1 MSKYLK
7 KTVATNMENSY
18 SEIKIEI
25 QELLAEIESDENLS
39 KILNKYYKGIQV
51 LLSPLIYKPKF
62 MFIGINPGAGFYN
75 YEGRRVKRLSP
86 LEHMEYIGQDYK
98 LATETREL
106 LRLAGIPNSE
116 LNNSVK
122 TNYYFL
128 STTNANDLFSLL
140 SHLKKHKVYSKS
152 KKWINKL
159 IDIIEPEFIICEGKT
174 VFDKLTKD
182 RDCKVLEIDNV
193 YYTEFKKIKVI
204 GYKRIFSNILN
215 KEKVAK
221 VLKEKL
227 IVQP

>member
-1 MSKYLK
+1 
-7 KTVATNMENSY
+7 MEKSY

-25 QELLAEIESDENLS
+25 QSFITEIENDENLS
-39 KILNKYYKGIQV
+39 KCLHKYYKGVQV
-51 LLSPLIYKPKF
+51 FLSPLIHKPKF

-75 YEGRRVKRLSP
+75 DKGEKVKRLSP
-86 LEHMEYIGQDYK
+86 LKHMEYIGLDYK

-106 LRLAGIPNSE
+106 LRLAGIPSAE

-140 SHLKKHKVYSKS
+140 SHLKIHKVYNKS

-159 IDIIEPEFIICEGKT
+159 IDIVEPEFIICEGKT

-182 RDCKVLEIDNV
+182 RNWKVSEIGNV
-193 YYTEFKKIKVI
+193 YYAEFGKIKVI

-221 VLKEKL
+221 VLKDKL
-227 IVQP
+227 TAE

>member
-1 MSKYLK
+1 
-7 KTVATNMENSY
+7 MEKRFND
-18 SEIKIEI
+18 IKIEI
-25 QELLAEIESDENLS
+25 QSFITEIENDENLS
-39 KILNKYYKGIQV
+39 KYLDKYYKGVQV
-51 LLSPLIYKPKF
+51 FLSPLINKPKF
-62 MFIGINPGAGFYN
+62 MFIGINPGAGFLN
-75 YEGRRVKRLSP
+75 NEEDKTKKIKRLSP
-86 LEHMEYIGQDYK
+86 LKHMEYIGLNYK

-140 SHLKKHKVYSKS
+140 SHLKKHKVYYKS

-182 RDCKVLEIDNV
+182 RDCKVSEIDNV
-193 YYTEFKKIKVI
+193 YYAEIGKIKVI
-204 GYKRIFSNILN
+204 GYKRIFSNILQ

-227 IVQP
+227 SE

>member
-1 MSKYLK
+1 M
-7 KTVATNMENSY
+7 MENQY
-18 SEIKIEI
+18 SEMKLEIEGF
-25 QELLAEIESDENLS
+25 LAEIENDKGLE
-39 KILNKYYKGIQV
+39 KILEKYYKGIQV
-51 LLSPLIYKPKF
+51 FLSRLIYKPKF

-75 YEGRRVKRLSP
+75 YEGKKVKRLSP
-86 LEHMEYIGQDYK
+86 LERMEYIGQDYK

-116 LNNSVK
+116 LNNYVK

-140 SHLKKHKVYSKS
+140 SHLKKHKVYNKS
-152 KKWINKL
+152 KNWINKL

-174 VFDKLTKD
+174 VFDKLVKD
-182 RDCKVLEIDNV
+182 RDCKVSEIDGV
-193 YYTEFKKIKVI
+193 FYTEIDKIKVI

-227 IVQP
+227 IIQP

>member
-1 MSKYLK
+1 M
-7 KTVATNMENSY
+7 MENQY
-18 SEIKIEI
+18 SEMKLEIEGF
-25 QELLAEIESDENLS
+25 LAEIENDKDLE
-39 KILNKYYKGIQV
+39 KILEKYYKGIQV
-51 LLSPLIYKPKF
+51 FLSRLIYKPKF

-75 YEGRRVKRLSP
+75 YEGKKVKRLSP
-86 LEHMEYIGQDYK
+86 LESMEYIGQDYK

-106 LRLAGIPNSE
+106 LRLAGIPISDS
-116 LNNSVK
+116 NNSVK

-140 SHLKKHKVYSKS
+140 SHLKKHKVYNKS
-152 KKWINKL
+152 KNWINKL

-174 VFDKLTKD
+174 VFDKLVKD
-182 RDCKVLEIDNV
+182 RDCKVSEIDGV
-193 YYTEFKKIKVI
+193 FYTEIDKIKVI

-227 IVQP
+227 IIQP

>member
-1 MSKYLK
+1 M
-7 KTVATNMENSY
+7 MENQY
-18 SEIKIEI
+18 SEMKLEIEGF
-25 QELLAEIESDENLS
+25 LAEIENDKDLE
-39 KILNKYYKGIQV
+39 KILEKYYKGIQV
-51 LLSPLIYKPKF
+51 FLSRLIYKPKF

-75 YEGRRVKRLSP
+75 YEGKKVKRLSP
-86 LEHMEYIGQDYK
+86 LERMEYIGQDYK

-106 LRLAGIPNSE
+106 LRLAEIPNSE

-140 SHLKKHKVYSKS
+140 SHLKKHKVYNKS
-152 KKWINKL
+152 KNWINKL

-174 VFDKLTKD
+174 VFDKLVKD
-182 RDCKVLEIDNV
+182 RDCKVSEIDGV
-193 YYTEFKKIKVI
+193 FYTEIDKIKVI

-227 IVQP
+227 IIQP

>member
-1 MSKYLK
+1 M
-7 KTVATNMENSY
+7 MENQY
-18 SEIKIEI
+18 SEMKLEIEGF
-25 QELLAEIESDENLS
+25 LAEIENDKDLEKVLE
-39 KILNKYYKGIQV
+39 KYYKGIQV
-51 LLSPLIYKPKF
+51 FLSRLIYKPKF

-75 YEGRRVKRLSP
+75 YEGKKVKRLSP
-86 LEHMEYIGQDYK
+86 MERMEYIGQDYK

-140 SHLKKHKVYSKS
+140 SHLKKHKVYNKS
-152 KKWINKL
+152 KNWINKL

-174 VFDKLTKD
+174 VFDKLVKD
-182 RDCKVLEIDNV
+182 RDCNVSEIDGV
-193 YYTEFKKIKVI
+193 FYTKINKIKVI

-227 IVQP
+227 IIKQ

>member
-1 MSKYLK
+1 
-7 KTVATNMENSY
+7 MENQY
-18 SEIKIEI
+18 YDIKLEIEDFLSEI
-25 QELLAEIESDENLS
+25 ENDKDLE
-39 KILNKYYKGIQV
+39 KILDKYYKGIQI
-51 LLSPLIYKPKF
+51 LLSRLIYKPKF

-75 YEGRRVKRLSP
+75 YEGKRVKRLSP
-86 LEHMEYIGQDYK
+86 MECMEYVGQDYK

-106 LRLAGIPNSE
+106 FRLAGISNFE

-128 STTNANDLFSLL
+128 STSNANDLFCLL
-140 SHLKKHKVYSKS
+140 SHLKKHKVYNKS

-174 VFDKLTKD
+174 VFEKLVND
-182 RDCKVLEIDNV
+182 RDAKISEIDGIF
-193 YYTEFKKIKVI
+193 YTEIGKIKVI

-221 VLKEKL
+221 LLKDKL
-227 IVQP
+227 IIQT

>member
-1 MSKYLK
+1 
-7 KTVATNMENSY
+7 MENSY

-75 YEGRRVKRLSP
+75 YEERRVKRLSP

-106 LRLAGIPNSE
+106 LRLAGVPNSE

-128 STTNANDLFSLL
+128 STTNANDLLSLL

-182 RDCKVLEIDNV
+182 RDCKVSEIDNV
-193 YYTEFKKIKVI
+193 NYTEFGKIKVI

>member
-1 MSKYLK
+1 
-7 KTVATNMENSY
+7 MENQY

-25 QELLAEIESDENLS
+25 QSFITEIEKDENLS
-39 KILNKYYKGIQV
+39 KILAKYYKGIQV
-51 LLSPLIYKPKF
+51 FLSPLIHKPKF

-75 YEGRRVKRLSP
+75 CKGKRVKRLSP
-86 LEHMEYIGQDYK
+86 LEHMEYIGLDYK

-106 LRLAGIPNSE
+106 LRLAGIANSE

-140 SHLKKHKVYSKS
+140 SHLKKYKVCNES

-182 RDCKVLEIDNV
+182 RDCKVSEIDNV
-193 YYTEFKKIKVI
+193 YYTEFGKIKGL

-215 KEKVAK
+215 KEIVAN

-227 IVQP
+227 IV